1 MNFKHLLLTLFL
13 FASFTSIYAQTDSL
27 ILINGDVIIGEV
39 KSMNKSV
46 IVIET
51 DYSDD
56 DFKIEWEG
64 IKEIYT
70 ERVFLVNTADGV
82 RYTGTVISSG
92 PNKVIVNDK
101 NGDVEL
107 DIADIVFMDKFGNKF
122 LDNFYANID
131 LGFSL
136 TKANNFTQLTV
147 GIAAGYLQES
157 WSLDLYFN
165 DLRSTQDDVTDIQR
179 TSGGLQYRY
188 LFSHNWYVS
197 AAIDLLSN
205 TEQALRLRT
214 TGKIGPGYF
223 AIRNNVLYWGFGA
236 GANINVESFSND
248 TPDRNSFEGYF
259 GTELNLFNVTDF
271 RLLTNIYAYPSIT
284 ESGRW
289 RVDYLLDLKY
299 DMPLDFYIGMNF
311 SFNYDNQPAEVGKE
325 LDYVTSLTFGWEW

>member
-1 MNFKHLLLTLFL
+1 MKFKHLLLIIFIFSSSL
-13 FASFTSIYAQTDSL
+13 IQAQTDSL

-46 IVIET
+46 VIIET
-51 DYSDD
+51 DYSDS

-70 ERVFLVNTADGV
+70 ERVFLVNTTDGK

-92 PNKVIVNDK
+92 PNKVIVNDED
-101 NGDVEL
+101 GDVEL
-107 DIADIVFMDKFGNKF
+107 DVADIVFLDEFGNKF

-131 LGFSL
+131 LGLSI
-136 TKANNFTQLTV
+136 TKANNLTQLTV
-147 GIAAGYLQES
+147 GVVAGYLQEK
-157 WSLDLYFN
+157 WKLDLYFN
-165 DLRSTQDDVTDIQR
+165 NLNSTQDEVEDIKR
-179 TSGGLQYRY
+179 TGGGLEFRY
-188 LFSHNWYVS
+188 LLPHDWYLS
-197 AAIDLLSN
+197 AAVDLLSN
-205 TEQALRLRT
+205 TEQALNLRT
-214 TGKIGPGYF
+214 NGKLGAGNFIV
-223 AIRNNVLYWGFGA
+223 RNNVMYWGLGA
-236 GANINVESFSND
+236 GGAINIESFTND

-259 GTELNLFNVTDF
+259 GTEIHLFNVTDF
-271 RLLTNIYAYPSIT
+271 RLLSSIYAYPSLT

-325 LDYVTSLTFGWEW
+325 LDYVSSLTFGWEW